1 MDVGVGCTLDA
12 IAASRCCG
20 MEDGAFGA
28 FFCFKG
34 VATLKR
40 MTLEQKR

>member
-1 MDVGVGCTLDA
+1 MDVGVGCTPDA

-20 MEDGAFGA
+20 MEDGVFGV
-28 FFCFKG
+28 FF
-34 VATLKR
+34 VLRELRLLKR